1 RLCRRWRGQR
11 PGTLSRSECACIECR
26 SLITRPNVRSKAV
39 VKKTRPRTFKIS
51 RRMGAAKSFLHKFR
65 TFCFWTAKQRVKQV
79 DFRKSALCV
88 VNRIAA
94 ENEKLL
100 DSPIAYV

>member
-1 RLCRRWRGQR
+1 M
-11 PGTLSRSECACIECR
+11 
-26 SLITRPNVRSKAV
+26 RSKAV

-79 DFRKSALCV
+79 DFRKSAKERQDHRL
-88 VNRIAA
+88 NRQVIATRCERVA
-94 ENEKLL
+94 PRFQIMCKRNMPVTER
-100 DSPIAYV
+100 